1 MITVTTTGIAPVDS
15 KKRSTSA
22 QRGFRLTRK
31 IAAVVA
37 AVTLLG
43 LSSVVLAEVETL
55 HTYDSSLGHE
65 VTNVI
70 AVSLSKLTPM
80 LPAGYAA
87 VPASLLGFGGT
98 DQGLVVIANVR
109 GFNPAVD
116 GKKPRKH
123 DQVDIDVAI
132 VVFEPA
138 GAAEAGV
145 SIPGAFHLY
154 ALAIYTNDARYAE
167 TLRKADMPVRFVNKI
182 TYERS
187 MDDATGIGELIV
199 NVPSKSNPLKTV
211 NSGQGYAPA
220 PGAFNVV
227 FWHDDHNEK
236 AILHF
241 RNEPFRQGV
250 AFSNIYTR
258 PGSEWQM
265 LFDGGG
271 LGACPPDPET
281 GYSCVIAPSLNWRY
295 DGGWRGRLLVNE

>member
-1 MITVTTTGIAPVDS
+1 MSTVTTAGIAPVDS
-15 KKRSTSA
+15 KKGRTIA
-22 QRGFRLTRK
+22 QRGLRLTRK
-31 IAAVVA
+31 LAACVA
-37 AVTLLG
+37 AVALLG
-43 LSSVVLAEVETL
+43 WSSVVLAEVETL
-55 HTYDSSLGHE
+55 YTYDSSLGHE

-70 AVSLSKLTPM
+70 VVSLSKLTPM
-80 LPAGYAA
+80 LPTGYAA

-116 GKKPRKH
+116 GKKPSKH

-154 ALAIYTNDARYAE
+154 ALAIYTDDSRYAE

-182 TYERS
+182 TYERA
-187 MDDATGIGELIV
+187 MNDATGIGELIV

-227 FWHDDHNEK
+227 SWHDDSHEK

-250 AFSNIYTR
+250 AVSQIYTH
-258 PGSEWQM
+258 PESEWQM

-281 GYSCVIAPSLNWRY
+281 GYTVLSHHQLTGGMTK
-295 DGGWRGRLLVNE
+295 DG

>member
-1 MITVTTTGIAPVDS
+1 MSTVTTAGIAPVDS
-15 KKRSTSA
+15 KKRRTRG
-22 QRGFRLTRK
+22 QRGFKLTRK
-31 IAAVVA
+31 LAACVA
-37 AVTLLG
+37 AMSLLG
-43 LSSVVLAEVETL
+43 LSSVVLAEFETL

-70 AVSLSKLTPM
+70 AVTLSRLTPM
-80 LPAGYAA
+80 LPTGYAA

-116 GKKPRKH
+116 GKKSSKH
-123 DQVDIDVAI
+123 DQIDIDVAI

-154 ALAIYTNDARYAE
+154 ALAIYTDDARYAE

-187 MDDATGIGELIV
+187 MNDTTGIGELIV

-227 FWHDDHNEK
+227 FWHDDGHEK

-250 AFSNIYTR
+250 AVSHIYTH
-258 PGSEWQM
+258 PESEWQM

-281 GYSCVIAPSLNWRY
+281 GYHCIVAPSINWRY
-295 DGGWRGRLLVNE
+295 DEGWIGTLLVDD